1 MRGKLTLLAGVCA
14 SAFAVPAYAQDAE
27 EDTASTE
34 IIVTAQR
41 SNQRLQDVPVA
52 VSAFNTEALEKQ
64 QIKNTSDLQLSL
76 PNVTFT
82 KTNFTGSSFTI
93 RGIGDLCVGTTC
105 DQATAIHMNDAPL
118 FGTRLF
124 EGEFYD
130 LGQIEVLRGPQGT
143 LFGRNATSG
152 VINIRSAR
160 PDLTGVS
167 ANAELEYGNYNHV
180 KAKGMVNLPLGDVAA
195 VRVAGFYLNREGYT
209 TNIFDNSKI
218 DDRDMFGLRGSIRLE
233 PGSGTTIDLVVQ
245 YFHEKDN
252 RMRIQKQLCQRDPTG
267 VLGCLNSTRG
277 YEMTNSNT
285 SFVGVL
291 TSAEFFRMQGIPS
304 IFALGSL
311 YGPDA
316 YAWSGAT
323 NPADPRVVNTDFTP
337 TYFAEEWIVQGSID
351 QDLGGGLS
359 ARLQGN
365 WQKVNLDSQQD
376 YNLSVQN
383 RANYASALGFLN
395 TAATPASTGNP
406 LSTLGLPVA
415 YFAPIRNALIPNGP
429 TSVIC
434 TSEAEETMTGAYG
447 GHRVCSMTPQDFDRS
462 NQNQTS
468 WTAEMIISSDWD
480 GKFNFLLGGIYG
492 KMNLTEN
499 SYYVN
504 SFGIDYLTGILGTF
518 NALGRA
524 GLSAIPGAVPPPPG
538 YLGSPFYR
546 SNTDDLK
553 VNTYGLFGEVYYKFS
568 DSVKLTLGGRYNHDE
583 KTVVARTTLANF
595 LVPFGAANMF
605 DSPFQYGYAVT
616 GAPTSSRLNPFDADP
631 GTVCS
636 INATGGTTTTGTL
649 TAANSTGCE
658 SFQVRTVKFSEF
670 TGRAVLDWQITP
682 DNMVYFSYS
691 RGYKS
696 GGINPPLSPVFA
708 VSDSFAPEFINAFEI
723 GSKNSFA
730 NGKIIL
736 NVTAFYYD
744 YKDLQLSRIVARTS
758 VNDNVGAEIYGLEAE
773 AILRPADGL
782 TLNFGA
788 SYLHTEVSQDK
799 LLANPRDF
807 GAGRAD
813 AVIIK
818 DITNGANCA
827 VASNTG
833 NVTGVNNF
841 VNGVNALINAGVV
854 TGNAGAGLQNTT
866 AFPSGSGINSR
877 GAFSVCAALAAGAAG
892 AFNNPAL
899 GALAIDPAALGGVTV
914 YNSGIAT
921 NIKGNKLPGAP
932 DYKFSAGIQYEVP
945 VGDLTVTPRADF
957 IYTGKS
963 YGNIFNGS
971 VNEIPSYTQVNAQLQ
986 IDGPDKK
993 WFARVWVQNLFD
1005 KDSITGL
1012 YVTDQSSGNY
1022 TNIFTL
1028 EPRRYGLTA
1037 GIKF

>member
-41 SNQRLQDVPVA
+41 NNQRLQDVPIA

-93 RGIGDLCVGTTC
+93 RGIGDLCVGVTC

-118 FGTRLF
+118 FATRLF

-130 LGQIEVLRGPQGT
+130 LAQIEVLRGPQGT

-180 KAKGMVNLPLGDVAA
+180 KAKGMVNLPLGDIAA
-195 VRVAGFYLNREGYT
+195 VRVAGFYLNRDGYT
-209 TNIFDNSKI
+209 KNIFDNSQI
-218 DDRDMFGLRGSIRLE
+218 DDRDMWGMRGSIRLE
-233 PGSGTTIDLVVQ
+233 PGSGTTVDLVVQ
-245 YFHEKDN
+245 YFHEKDS
-252 RMRIQKQLCQRDPTG
+252 RLRIQKQMCQRDPTG
-267 VLGCLNSTRG
+267 VLGCLNG
-277 YEMTNSNT
+277 KNQFQVTNANT
-285 SFVGVL
+285 VLASVL
-291 TSAEFFRMQGIPS
+291 TSREFFAMQGIPTA
-304 IFALGSL
+304 FALGSL
-311 YGPDA
+311 YGADVYSWP
-316 YAWSGAT
+316 GAT
-323 NPADPRVVNTDFTP
+323 NPADSRTVNTDYP
-337 TYFAEEWIVQGSID
+337 PYYLAEEWIVQGAIE

-359 ARLQGN
+359 LRVQGN
-365 WQKVNLDSQQD
+365 WQDTSADAGQD

-383 RANYASALGFLN
+383 RANYLPGLTALN
-395 TAATPASTGNP
+395 TAGTTGIP
-406 LSTLGLPVA
+406 GLPVS
-415 YFAPIRNALIPNGP
+415 YFAPVRNALIPNGP
-429 TSVIC
+429 GNVIC
-434 TSEAEETMTGAYG
+434 TSLSEETNTGAYG
-447 GHRVCSMTPQDFDRS
+447 GHRICSMTPQDFDRS
-462 NQNQTS
+462 NAYQSS
-468 WTAEMIISSDWD
+468 WTAEAIISSKWD
-480 GKFNFLLGGIYG
+480 GPFNFLLGGIYG
-492 KMNLTEN
+492 KAHLEES

-504 SFGIDYLTGILGTF
+504 AFGLDYAAGILGAF

-524 GLSAIPGAVPPPPG
+524 PLAGIGATPPPPG
-538 YLGSPFYR
+538 FLGSPFYR
-546 SNTDDLK
+546 NHSDDFRLES
-553 VNTYGLFGEVYYKFS
+553 YGLFGEVNY
-568 DSVKLTLGGRYNHDE
+568 KLTDTLKITAGLRYNHD
-583 KTVVARTTLANF
+583 KKAFSARNTFANS
-595 LVPFGAANMF
+595 LVPFGSTDMF
-605 DSPFQYGYAVT
+605 NSPYIYGFAVT
-616 GAPTSSRLNPFDADP
+616 GAPTSSYLQPFDADSS
-631 GTVCS
+631 TNC
-636 INATGGTTTTGTL
+636 TLTGTTASGTL

-658 SFQVRTVKFSEF
+658 LFASSNVTFNEM
-670 TGRAVLDWQITP
+670 TGRFVVDWNVTP
-682 DNMVYFSYS
+682 DNLLYFSYS

-696 GGINPPLSPVFA
+696 GGINPPIPSIFNVPSTF
-708 VSDSFAPEFINAFEI
+708 SPEFVNAFEI

-799 LLANPRDF
+799 LLSNPRDF

-818 DITNGANCA
+818 DITNSSNCA

-833 NVTGVNNF
+833 NVAGVNAF
-841 VNGVNALINAGVV
+841 VNGVNNLINAGVV
-854 TGNAGAGLQNTT
+854 TGNAGAGLQPTT
-866 AFPSGSGINSR
+866 AFPSGSGINST

-892 AFNNPAL
+892 AFIPAGL
-899 GALAIDPAALGGVTV
+899 DPAALGGVTV
-914 YNSGIAT
+914 YTSGIPI

-945 VGDLTVTPRADF
+945 VGDLTLTPRADF

-963 YGNIFNGS
+963 YGNIFNGAI
-971 VNEIPSYTQVNAQLQ
+971 NEIPSYTQVNAQLQ

-1022 TNIFTL
+1022 TNVFTL
-1028 EPRRYGLTA
+1028 EPRRFGITA
-1037 GIKF
+1037 GVKF